1 MGSSTLNNPQRIG
14 INDLNCAE
22 DVEVISVGLVDVVGV
37 VGYFQ
42 RRGLQVSLVIA
53 KSYAPIND
61 TLACSSSHGAVSL
74 RPSRTNNPADWSTV
88 TS

>member
-1 MGSSTLNNPQRIG
+1 MGSSILNNPQRIG
-14 INDLNCAE
+14 IDDLNCAE
-22 DVEVISVGLVDVVGV
+22 AVEVISVGLVGV